1 MKQEEMIEQEQKT
14 ELMRVM
20 LEFYDIYFGLIEGKY
35 NIKINFED

>member
-1 MKQEEMIEQEQKT
+1 MIDQETQN

-35 NIKINFED
+35 QIKINFED